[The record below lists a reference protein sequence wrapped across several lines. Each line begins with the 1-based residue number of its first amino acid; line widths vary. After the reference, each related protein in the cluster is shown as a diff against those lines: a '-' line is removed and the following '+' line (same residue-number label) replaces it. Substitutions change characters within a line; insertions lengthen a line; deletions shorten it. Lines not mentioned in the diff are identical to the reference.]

1 MRLRFHRRSLRWA
14 GADFR
19 FEKGADLLD
28 YNHFKIPLLRN
39 LVKRAVRPTA

>member
-1 MRLRFHRRSLRWA
+1 MA
-14 GADFR
+14 GALAIR
-19 FEKGADLLD
+19 GADPLD